1 MLKVLKYHLQGK
13 AYICLAHVLD
23 LGEKREGELWSEY
36 NIWRKIKNI
45 CYIEKYIKNKMQF
58 LR

>member
-23 LGEKREGELWSEY
+23 LGEKRDGELWWGY
-36 NIWRKIKNI
+36 NIWEKIKNI
-45 CYIEKYIKNKMQF
+45 CYIEK
-58 LR
+58 